1 MQSASGVPLEL
12 IIGRWHYKPTI
23 LSGQLHN
30 MAAFQVKTET
40 YNRSPILLLRE
51 KQNEN
56 LK

>member
-51 KQNEN
+51 KKN